1 MREPKKRLKYVKPRI
16 KTIKINVKLYRMDHP
31 FANID
36 PFGFAGDSVYLACA
50 PSELCCSANC

>member
-1 MREPKKRLKYVKPRI
+1 MNKNKKKSKYVKPKT

-36 PFGFAGDSVYLACA
+36 PFGFPGDSVYLACE
-50 PSELCCSANC
+50 PSEECCAANC